1 MNVLEKKRLRQ
12 TEYRNKN
19 RELLREKFRTYY
31 NENKDDINERRRDMY
46 LVKKY
51 EESINVSDN
60 RVHS

>member
-31 NENKDDINERRRDMY
+31 NENKDDINERRRDVY

-51 EESINVSDN
+51 EESINVPDY